1 MQDTAIKNFCI
12 WARRELMAQVA
23 LQARRF
29 GIREDGYDP
38 ATADVIE
45 GRPLAADERRQRA
58 DLIRRLGPVDAPGYK
73 EAYENLVDQAAYTW
87 FNRLIAI
94 RFMELNDRLPSHVR
108 MLSAAD
114 GAFRPQVLREALGVP
129 IKGLDAAQVS
139 ELLQASDDEALF
151 RCLFLAQCREL
162 AACLPD
168 VFEPVGAAMELLLP
182 EGLLRQGSVVQRLVD
197 DIPEE
202 DWREGVEIVGWM
214 YQYYV
219 SERKDEVFASF
230 KKGKKADAGA
240 IAPATQ
246 LFTPDWIVRYLTENS
261 LGRLW
266 VQSRPESRLVEQMP
280 YYIPD
285 DLGVEGADDDRHAK
299 DPMSSAVAGDDL
311 SRSGLSAVPPESLKV
326 IDPACGSGHILV
338 YAFKLLAAMYEEA
351 GHVRRDI
358 PRLILQNN
366 LTGCEIDPRAAQM
379 ASFALAMTACEWD
392 SRFLRRADKVS
403 ANIVC
408 LRPAEI
414 DADELTEMP
423 YLAERTALLD
433 AMAHM
438 GECGSLFVPEPEDI
452 AALERADDEL
462 DAREA
467 GGDLLVYRPHAAVA
481 QMLANCKPL
490 IETYDAVIANPP
502 YMGSSNMDK
511 WLANWT
517 KKHYPDSKRDLC
529 TCFIERGFTL
539 AKPCGYSA
547 MVTMQ
552 SWMFLGSF
560 EALREK
566 MLKERS
572 IVSMAHLGTRAFD
585 AIGGEVVATTA
596 TVFGGSPADAPASYL
611 RLVDFDGEAAK
622 EESIREAIA
631 NPTCGWFYR
640 RSADAFKSIPGT
652 PIAYWV
658 SDMTKQLF
666 DHAPSGSILSFREG
680 IHTGRNEL
688 FLREWFEVS
697 FGSMVK
703 NATSFADVDS
713 RGRWVPYSKG
723 GSFRKW
729 YGNNELV
736 IRCDSESL
744 EEMAQ
749 LEGHVRPSQELYFR
763 EGATWSALSSGRF
776 GLRLQ
781 PIGHLF
787 DSKGQVAIGEK
798 YLEIMAQFNTSAVQ
812 AIADILMPTLDYKC
826 GDVRKIPY
834 LPLGDC
840 ASEIALD
847 CIEKSH
853 IDWDS
858 FETSWGFARHP
869 MIEDLKGKTMGDQAN
884 LIFELVNSDAESL
897 PCDPL
902 VTKVLFR
909 VNIILKEGIRKKIDG
924 NYLTC
929 YFNAGFLPEKNK
941 DEQWERENFAKGIAC
956 DPVGSKLTLVF
967 SKKGQ
972 EVAPVEGDSIVIEV
986 HSSMFDSE
994 EYTFE
999 FNGAEW
1005 IEEIR

>member
-38 ATADVIE
+38 ATADAIE
-45 GRPLAADERRQRA
+45 GRPLTADERRQRA

-73 EAYENLVDQAAYTW
+73 EAYGNLVDQAAYTW

-114 GAFRPQVLREALGVP
+114 GAFRPQVLREALDVP
-129 IKGLDAAQVS
+129 IEGLDAAQVS
-139 ELLQASDDEALF
+139 ELLRASDDEALF

-197 DIPEE
+197 DVPEE

-266 VQSRPESRLVEQMP
+266 LQSHSESHLADQMP

-285 DLGVEGADDDRHAK
+285 NLGAEDADADSGTRPVGGDLGRPSEPAI
-299 DPMSSAVAGDDL
+299 S
-311 SRSGLSAVPPESLKV
+311 PESLRV

-338 YAFKLLAAMYEEA
+338 YAFRLLAAMYEET
-351 GHVRRDI
+351 GHIRRDI

-408 LRPAEI
+408 LRPAEM
-414 DADELTEMP
+414 DADELEEMP

-438 GECGSLFVPEPEDI
+438 GECGSLFAPEPEDI

-467 GGDLLVYRPHAAVA
+467 GGDLLAHRPHAAVA

-502 YMGSSNMDK
+502 YMGGKNMGK
-511 WLANWT
+511 WLSDWA
-517 KKHYPDSKRDLC
+517 KKSYPDVKSDLFS
-529 TCFIERGFTL
+529 CFIERNLRLSEDGGQLGFMTPYVWMFIGSYEKLRTKLIEETTITSLVQLEYSGFAGATVPICTFTL
-539 AKPCGYSA
+539 QKGRVPGY
-547 MVTMQ
+547 
-552 SWMFLGSF
+552 LGGYVRLSDF
-560 EALREK
+560 VGA
-566 MLKERS
+566 S
-572 IVSMAHLGTRAFD
+572 NQ
-585 AIGGEVVATTA
+585 
-596 TVFGGSPADAPASYL
+596 APKTL
-611 RLVDFDGEAAK
+611 
-622 EESIREAIA
+622 EAIA

-640 RSADAFKSIPGT
+640 RSTDAFKSIPGT
-652 PIAYWV
+652 PIAYWA
-658 SDMTKQLF
+658 SDAVRT
-666 DHAPSGSILSFREG
+666 A
-680 IHTGRNEL
+680 
-688 FLREWFEVS
+688 FEVS
-697 FGSMVK
+697 EPLSSIAEPRQGL
-703 NATSFADVDS
+703 ATSDNGRFLRKWWEVDECATNRDAYS
-713 RGRWVPYSKG
+713 RQEALESGQRWFPIIRG
-723 GSFRKW
+723 GGFRKW
-729 YGNNELV
+729 WAITEEIVDWRDDGAEMKEAVLKKYPYLSTPDFV
-736 IRCDSESL
+736 IKNQSSYFRPAVTWSKISSADISFRYAPAGMLFEVAGACMFGDD
-744 EEMAQ
+744 AQ
-749 LEGHVRPSQELYFR
+749 L
-763 EGATWSALSSGRF
+763 
-776 GLRLQ
+776 
-781 PIGHLF
+781 
-787 DSKGQVAIGEK
+787 K
-798 YLEIMAQFNTSAVQ
+798 YLQALCNSSSMYEIACLLS
-812 AIADILMPTLDYKC
+812 PTLNFEV
-826 GDVRKIPY
+826 GQ
-834 LPLGDC
+834 
-840 ASEIALD
+840 IATYPVLIDESKESAILD
-847 CIEKSH
+847 LVEEERSLSKS
-853 IDWDS
+853 DWDS
-858 FETSWGFARHP
+858 LETSWGFSRH
-869 MIEDLKGKTMGDQAN
+869 A
-884 LIFELVNSDAESL
+884 LIQKWDA
-897 PCDPL
+897 
-902 VTKVLFR
+902 
-909 VNIILKEGIRKKIDG
+909 
-924 NYLTC
+924 
-929 YFNAGFLPEKNK
+929 
-941 DEQWERENFAKGIAC
+941 
-956 DPVGSKLTLVF
+956 
-967 SKKGQ
+967 
-972 EVAPVEGDSIVIEV
+972 
-986 HSSMFDSE
+986 
-994 EYTFE
+994 
-999 FNGAEW
+999 
-1005 IEEIR
+1005 

>member
-38 ATADVIE
+38 ATADAIE
-45 GRPLAADERRQRA
+45 GRPLTADERRQRA

-114 GAFRPQVLREALGVP
+114 GAFRPQVLREALDVP
-129 IKGLDAAQVS
+129 IEGLDAAQVS

-230 KKGKKADAGA
+230 KKGSKADASS

-266 VQSRPESRLVEQMP
+266 LQSHSESHLADQMP

-285 DLGVEGADDDRHAK
+285 NLGAEDADADSGTRPVGGDLGRPSEPAI
-299 DPMSSAVAGDDL
+299 S
-311 SRSGLSAVPPESLKV
+311 PESLRV

-338 YAFKLLAAMYEEA
+338 YAFRLLAAMYEET
-351 GHVRRDI
+351 GHIRRDI

-414 DADELTEMP
+414 DADELEEMP

-438 GECGSLFVPEPEDI
+438 GECGSLFAPEPEDI

-467 GGDLLVYRPHAAVA
+467 GGDLLAHRPHAAVA
-481 QMLANCKPL
+481 QMLANYKPL

-572 IVSMAHLGTRAFD
+572 IASMAHLGTRAFD

-596 TVFGGSPADAPASYL
+596 TVFGGSPAGAPASYL
-611 RLVDFDGEAAK
+611 RLGDFDGEATK
-622 EESIREAIA
+622 EEAIREAIA

-640 RSADAFKSIPGT
+640 RSTDAFKSIPGT
-652 PIAYWV
+652 PIAYWA
-658 SDMTKQLF
+658 SEKQRAAFESLSALSTYAYGCNGMT
-666 DHAPSGSILSFREG
+666 
-680 IHTGRNEL
+680 TGENAK
-688 FLREWFEVS
+688 FLRIWHEVS
-697 FGSMVK
+697 ISRIGFE
-703 NATSFADVDS
+703 TQDVS
-713 RGRWVPYSKG
+713 ETRGKAFRWFPYNKG
-723 GSFRKW
+723 GEFRKW
-729 YGNNELV
+729 YGNRDYVINWEDNGRDIRDNGHLV
-736 IRCDSESL
+736 PRS
-744 EEMAQ
+744 MN
-749 LEGHVRPSQELYFR
+749 YMFR
-763 EGATWSALSSGRF
+763 RGVSWSKISSGKIAFRVEDPGRMFDVAGLCLFPLKEEINLAALAAF
-776 GLRLQ
+776 GNAT
-781 PIGHLF
+781 
-787 DSKGQVAIGEK
+787 VASSF
-798 YLEIMAQFNTSAVQ
+798 LEFLS
-812 AIADILMPTLDYKC
+812 PTLNFEV
-826 GDVRKIPY
+826 GDVSSIPI
-834 LPLGDC
+834 
-840 ASEIALD
+840 SEEVYSKT
-847 CIEKSH
+847 IEMLAKACVDISSA
-853 IDWDS
+853 DWCS
-858 FETSWGFARHP
+858 REISCGFLRHP
-869 MIEDLKGKTMGDQAN
+869 M
-884 LIFELVNSDAESL
+884 V
-897 PCDPL
+897 
-902 VTKVLFR
+902 
-909 VNIILKEGIRKKIDG
+909 
-924 NYLTC
+924 
-929 YFNAGFLPEKNK
+929 
-941 DEQWERENFAKGIAC
+941 
-956 DPVGSKLTLVF
+956 
-967 SKKGQ
+967 
-972 EVAPVEGDSIVIEV
+972 
-986 HSSMFDSE
+986 
-994 EYTFE
+994 
-999 FNGAEW
+999 
-1005 IEEIR
+1005 

>member
-38 ATADVIE
+38 ATADAIE
-45 GRPLAADERRQRA
+45 GRPLTADERRQRA

-114 GAFRPQVLREALGVP
+114 GAFRPQVLREALDVP
-129 IKGLDAAQVS
+129 IEGLDAAQVS
-139 ELLQASDDEALF
+139 ELLRASDDEALF

-197 DIPEE
+197 DVPEE

-230 KKGKKADAGA
+230 KKGKKSDAGA

-266 VQSRPESRLVEQMP
+266 LQSHSESHLADQMP

-285 DLGVEGADDDRHAK
+285 NLGAEDADADSGTRPVGGDLGRPSEPAI
-299 DPMSSAVAGDDL
+299 S
-311 SRSGLSAVPPESLKV
+311 PESLRV

-338 YAFKLLAAMYEEA
+338 YAFRLLAAMYEET
-351 GHVRRDI
+351 GHIRRDI

-414 DADELTEMP
+414 DADELEEMP

-438 GECGSLFVPEPEDI
+438 GECGSLFAPEPEDI

-467 GGDLLVYRPHAAVA
+467 GGDLLAHRPHAAVA

-572 IVSMAHLGTRAFD
+572 IASMAHLGTRAFD

-596 TVFGGSPADAPASYL
+596 TVFGGSPAGAPASYL
-611 RLVDFDGEAAK
+611 RLVDFDGEATK
-622 EESIREAIA
+622 EEAIREAIA

-640 RSADAFKSIPGT
+640 RSTDAFKSIPGT
-652 PIAYWV
+652 PIAYWA
-658 SDMTKQLF
+658 SDAIGKAFEKGGPL
-666 DHAPSGSILSFREG
+666 ASIGVPKVGLQ
-680 IHTGRNEL
+680 TGENAR
-688 FLREWFEVS
+688 FVRQWWEVS
-697 FGSMVK
+697 QNRSRYDC
-703 NATSFADVDS
+703 TSIEESVQS
-713 RGRWVPYSKG
+713 GCRWFPYNKG
-723 GSFRKW
+723 GEYRKW
-729 YGNNELV
+729 YGNNDCVIDWESDGMRIKEFPGSV
-736 IRCDSESL
+736 IRNPQCYFFPSITWSKISSGSIAFRYKPQGHVFDVAGTSIFAAEDELLYLQGACNSSVMLDIASMLSPTLNFEVGQIATYPILTDESKEPGIRDL
-744 EEMAQ
+744 VEEMRC
-749 LEGHVRPSQELYFR
+749 L
-763 EGATWSALSSGRF
+763 
-776 GLRLQ
+776 
-781 PIGHLF
+781 
-787 DSKGQVAIGEK
+787 SKG
-798 YLEIMAQFNTSAVQ
+798 
-812 AIADILMPTLDYKC
+812 DWD
-826 GDVRKIPY
+826 
-834 LPLGDC
+834 
-840 ASEIALD
+840 ASEA
-847 CIEKSH
+847 S
-853 IDWDS
+853 WD
-858 FETSWGFARHP
+858 FRRH
-869 MIEDLKGKTMGDQAN
+869 M
-884 LIFELVNSDAESL
+884 LV
-897 PCDPL
+897 
-902 VTKVLFR
+902 
-909 VNIILKEGIRKKIDG
+909 
-924 NYLTC
+924 
-929 YFNAGFLPEKNK
+929 
-941 DEQWERENFAKGIAC
+941 
-956 DPVGSKLTLVF
+956 
-967 SKKGQ
+967 
-972 EVAPVEGDSIVIEV
+972 
-986 HSSMFDSE
+986 
-994 EYTFE
+994 
-999 FNGAEW
+999 
-1005 IEEIR
+1005 

>member
-1 MQDTAIKNFCI
+1 MHDTAIKNFCI
-12 WARRELMAQVA
+12 WARRELMGQVA

-29 GIREDGYDP
+29 GIREDGYD
-38 ATADVIE
+38 AAGADAVE
-45 GRPLAADERRQRA
+45 GRPLTVDERRQRA
-58 DLIRRLGPVDAPGYK
+58 DLVRRLGPADASGYE
-73 EAYENLVDQAAYTW
+73 EAYKGLIDQAAYTW

-108 MLSAAD
+108 MLSADD
-114 GAFRPQVLREALGVP
+114 GAFRPQVLREALDVP
-129 IKGLDAAQVS
+129 IEGLDTARVS

-266 VQSRPESRLVEQMP
+266 VQSRPESRLAEQMP

-285 DLGVEGADDDRHAK
+285 DLGAEDAGASVIQSERSESK
-299 DPMSSAVAGDDL
+299 DLVVA
-311 SRSGLSAVPPESLKV
+311 PESLKV

-338 YAFKLLAAMYEEA
+338 YAFRLLAAMYEEA

-414 DADELTEMP
+414 DADELEEMP

-452 AALERADDEL
+452 DALERADDEL

-467 GGDLLVYRPHAAVA
+467 GGDLLAYRPHAAVG

-490 IETYDAVIANPP
+490 AETYDAVIANPP

-539 AKPCGYSA
+539 AKSCGYSA

-572 IVSMAHLGTRAFD
+572 IASMAHLGTRAFD

-596 TVFGGSPADAPASYL
+596 TVFGGSSTDAPASYL

-622 EESIREAIA
+622 EEAIREAIA

-640 RSADAFKSIPGT
+640 RSTDAFKSIPGT
-652 PIAYWV
+652 PIAYWASEAVVRAFEEGELLGNRTDARVGLV
-658 SDMTKQLF
+658 SGDG
-666 DHAPSGSILSFREG
+666 PR
-680 IHTGRNEL
+680 
-688 FLREWFEVS
+688 FLRLWHEVS
-697 FGSMVK
+697 S
-703 NATSFADVDS
+703 S
-713 RGRWVPYSKG
+713 RITLDARAGEVCTGKWFPIQKG
-723 GSFRKW
+723 GEYRHW
-729 YGNNELV
+729 YGNNDYVVNWENDGWEMKNENFDNGRVRSHNYNGEQIFKSGITWNSISSARFHCRYSPEGYLYDAAGPLCEVIDPTEL
-736 IRCDSESL
+736 
-744 EEMAQ
+744 
-749 LEGHVRPSQELYFR
+749 
-763 EGATWSALSSGRF
+763 ATVLGFLSSSVF
-776 GLRLQ
+776 L
-781 PIGHLF
+781 LF
-787 DSKGQVAIGEK
+787 MNLV
-798 YLEIMAQFNTSAVQ
+798 N
-812 AIADILMPTLDYKC
+812 PTLNFPPGYLSSAPWL
-826 GDVRKIPY
+826 DVS
-834 LPLGDC
+834 
-840 ASEIALD
+840 SEKD
-847 CIEKSH
+847 DIEKVVGASLG
-853 IDWDS
+853 IARNDWDS
-858 FETSWGFARHP
+858 FESSRDFKNH
-869 MIEDLKGKTMGDQAN
+869 
-884 LIFELVNSDAESL
+884 
-897 PCDPL
+897 PL
-902 VTKVLFR
+902 V
-909 VNIILKEGIRKKIDG
+909 
-924 NYLTC
+924 
-929 YFNAGFLPEKNK
+929 
-941 DEQWERENFAKGIAC
+941 
-956 DPVGSKLTLVF
+956 
-967 SKKGQ
+967 
-972 EVAPVEGDSIVIEV
+972 
-986 HSSMFDSE
+986 
-994 EYTFE
+994 
-999 FNGAEW
+999 
-1005 IEEIR
+1005 

>member
-38 ATADVIE
+38 ATADAIE
-45 GRPLAADERRQRA
+45 GRPLTADERRQRA

-73 EAYENLVDQAAYTW
+73 EAYGNLVDQAAYTW

-114 GAFRPQVLREALGVP
+114 GAFRPQVLREALDVP
-129 IKGLDAAQVS
+129 IEGLDAAQVS
-139 ELLQASDDEALF
+139 ELLRASDDEALF

-197 DIPEE
+197 DVPEE

-266 VQSRPESRLVEQMP
+266 LQSHSESHLADQMP

-285 DLGVEGADDDRHAK
+285 NLGAEDADADSGTRPVGGDLGRPSEPAI
-299 DPMSSAVAGDDL
+299 S
-311 SRSGLSAVPPESLKV
+311 PESLRV

-338 YAFKLLAAMYEEA
+338 YAFRLLAAMYEET
-351 GHVRRDI
+351 GHIRRDI

-408 LRPAEI
+408 LRPAEM
-414 DADELTEMP
+414 DADELEEMP

-438 GECGSLFVPEPEDI
+438 GECGSLFAPEPEDI

-467 GGDLLVYRPHAAVA
+467 GGDLLAHRPHAAVA

-502 YMGSSNMDK
+502 YMGGKNMGK
-511 WLANWT
+511 WLSDWA
-517 KKHYPDSKRDLC
+517 KKSYPDVKSDLFS
-529 TCFIERGFTL
+529 CFIERNLRLSEDGGQLGFMTPYVWMFIGSYEKLRTKLIEETTITSLVQLEYSGFAGATVPICTFTL
-539 AKPCGYSA
+539 QKGRVPGY
-547 MVTMQ
+547 
-552 SWMFLGSF
+552 LGGYVRLSDF
-560 EALREK
+560 VGA
-566 MLKERS
+566 S
-572 IVSMAHLGTRAFD
+572 NQ
-585 AIGGEVVATTA
+585 
-596 TVFGGSPADAPASYL
+596 APKTL
-611 RLVDFDGEAAK
+611 
-622 EESIREAIA
+622 EAIA

-640 RSADAFKSIPGT
+640 RSTDAFKSIPGT
-652 PIAYWV
+652 PIAYWASSSLIDSFQKEKI
-658 SDMTKQLF
+658 SDF
-666 DHAPSGSILSFREG
+666 GFAG
-680 IHTGRNEL
+680 IGMRTGDNAR
-688 FLREWFEVS
+688 FLRYWTEVS
-697 FGSMVK
+697 RARIGIGIR
-703 NATSFADVDS
+703 S
-713 RGRWVPYSKG
+713 RQEQISSGAKWIPYNKG
-723 GSFRKW
+723 GEFRKW
-729 YGNNELV
+729 FGNNDYVVNWLHDGEEIKANTRLTYPELGDDLGWK
-736 IRCDSESL
+736 ISNESYYY
-744 EEMAQ
+744 
-749 LEGHVRPSQELYFR
+749 RPGITWTGVTS
-763 EGATWSALSSGRF
+763 GAYSCRSYGDGF
-776 GLRLQ
+776 
-781 PIGHLF
+781 IF
-787 DSKGQVAIGEK
+787 DSGANGLFAYDESNSL
-798 YLEIMAQFNTSAVQ
+798 YLAAFLNSW
-812 AIADILMPTLDYKC
+812 IANYVLQILNPTLNC
-826 GDVRKIPY
+826 GAGTVRAV
-834 LPLGDC
+834 PLLR
-840 ASEIALD
+840 STSVLELRVKRIAKE
-847 CIEKSH
+847 CIEAAAN
-853 IDWDS
+853 DWDA
-858 FETSWGFARHP
+858 FEHSWNFMRHP
-869 MIEDLKGKTMGDQAN
+869 
-884 LIFELVNSDAESL
+884 LV
-897 PCDPL
+897 
-902 VTKVLFR
+902 
-909 VNIILKEGIRKKIDG
+909 
-924 NYLTC
+924 
-929 YFNAGFLPEKNK
+929 
-941 DEQWERENFAKGIAC
+941 
-956 DPVGSKLTLVF
+956 
-967 SKKGQ
+967 
-972 EVAPVEGDSIVIEV
+972 
-986 HSSMFDSE
+986 
-994 EYTFE
+994 
-999 FNGAEW
+999 
-1005 IEEIR
+1005 

>member
-38 ATADVIE
+38 ATADAIE
-45 GRPLAADERRQRA
+45 GRPLTADERRQRA

-114 GAFRPQVLREALGVP
+114 GAFRPQVLREALDVP
-129 IKGLDAAQVS
+129 IEGLDVAQVS
-139 ELLQASDDEALF
+139 ELLRASDDEALF

-197 DIPEE
+197 DVPEE

-266 VQSRPESRLVEQMP
+266 LQSHSESHLADQMP

-285 DLGVEGADDDRHAK
+285 NLGAEDADADSGTRPVGGDLGRPSEPAI
-299 DPMSSAVAGDDL
+299 S
-311 SRSGLSAVPPESLKV
+311 PESLRV

-338 YAFKLLAAMYEEA
+338 YAFRLLAAMYEET
-351 GHVRRDI
+351 GHIRRDI

-414 DADELTEMP
+414 DADELEEMP

-438 GECGSLFVPEPEDI
+438 GECGSLFAPGPEDI

-467 GGDLLVYRPHAAVA
+467 GGDLLAHRPHAAVA

-502 YMGSSNMDK
+502 YMGGKNMGM
-511 WLANWT
+511 WLSDWV
-517 KKHYPDSKRDLC
+517 KKSYPDVKSDLFS
-529 TCFIERGFTL
+529 CFIERNLRLSEDGGQLGFMTPYVWMFIGSYEKLRTKLIEETTITSLVQLEYSGFAGATVPICTFTL
-539 AKPCGYSA
+539 QKGRVPGY
-547 MVTMQ
+547 
-552 SWMFLGSF
+552 LGGYVRLSDF
-560 EALREK
+560 VGA
-566 MLKERS
+566 S
-572 IVSMAHLGTRAFD
+572 NQ
-585 AIGGEVVATTA
+585 
-596 TVFGGSPADAPASYL
+596 APKTL
-611 RLVDFDGEAAK
+611 
-622 EESIREAIA
+622 EAIA

-640 RSADAFKSIPGT
+640 RSTDAFKSIPGT
-652 PIAYWV
+652 PIAYWA
-658 SDMTKQLF
+658 SEKQRAAFESLSALSTYAYGCNGMT
-666 DHAPSGSILSFREG
+666 
-680 IHTGRNEL
+680 TGENAK
-688 FLREWFEVS
+688 FLRIWHEVS
-697 FGSMVK
+697 ISRIGFE
-703 NATSFADVDS
+703 TQDVS
-713 RGRWVPYSKG
+713 ETRGKAFRWFPYNKG
-723 GSFRKW
+723 GEFRKW
-729 YGNNELV
+729 YGNRDYVINWEDNGRDIRDNGHLV
-736 IRCDSESL
+736 PRS
-744 EEMAQ
+744 MN
-749 LEGHVRPSQELYFR
+749 YMFR
-763 EGATWSALSSGRF
+763 RGVSWSKISSGKIAFRVEDPGRMFDVAGLCLFPLKEEINLAALAAF
-776 GLRLQ
+776 GNAT
-781 PIGHLF
+781 
-787 DSKGQVAIGEK
+787 VASSF
-798 YLEIMAQFNTSAVQ
+798 LEFLS
-812 AIADILMPTLDYKC
+812 PTLNFEVGNVSSIPISEEVYSETIEMLAKACVDISSADWCSREISC
-826 GDVRKIPY
+826 GF
-834 LPLGDC
+834 L
-840 ASEIALD
+840 
-847 CIEKSH
+847 
-853 IDWDS
+853 
-858 FETSWGFARHP
+858 RHP
-869 MIEDLKGKTMGDQAN
+869 M
-884 LIFELVNSDAESL
+884 V
-897 PCDPL
+897 
-902 VTKVLFR
+902 
-909 VNIILKEGIRKKIDG
+909 
-924 NYLTC
+924 
-929 YFNAGFLPEKNK
+929 
-941 DEQWERENFAKGIAC
+941 
-956 DPVGSKLTLVF
+956 
-967 SKKGQ
+967 
-972 EVAPVEGDSIVIEV
+972 
-986 HSSMFDSE
+986 
-994 EYTFE
+994 
-999 FNGAEW
+999 
-1005 IEEIR
+1005 

>member
-38 ATADVIE
+38 ATADAIE
-45 GRPLAADERRQRA
+45 GRPLTADERRQRA

-114 GAFRPQVLREALGVP
+114 GAFRPQVLREALDVP
-129 IKGLDAAQVS
+129 IEGLDAAQVS
-139 ELLQASDDEALF
+139 ELLRASDDEALF

-197 DIPEE
+197 DVPEE

-219 SERKDEVFASF
+219 SERKDEEFASF

-266 VQSRPESRLVEQMP
+266 LQSHSESHLADQMP

-285 DLGVEGADDDRHAK
+285 NLGAEDADADSGTRPVGGDLGRPSEPAI
-299 DPMSSAVAGDDL
+299 S
-311 SRSGLSAVPPESLKV
+311 PESLRV

-338 YAFKLLAAMYEEA
+338 YAFRLLAAMYEEA
-351 GHVRRDI
+351 GHIRRDI

-414 DADELTEMP
+414 DAEELEEMP
-423 YLAERTALLD
+423 YLAERAELLG

-438 GECGSLFVPEPEDI
+438 GECGSLFAPEPEDI

-467 GGDLLVYRPHAAVA
+467 GGDLLAHRPHAAVA

-511 WLANWT
+511 WLANWA

-566 MLKERS
+566 TLKERS
-572 IVSMAHLGTRAFD
+572 IASMAHLGTRAFD

-622 EESIREAIA
+622 EEAIREAIA

-640 RSADAFKSIPGT
+640 RSTGAFKSIPGT
-652 PIAYWV
+652 PIAYWA
-658 SDMTKQLF
+658 SEKQRAAFESLSALSTYAYGCNGMT
-666 DHAPSGSILSFREG
+666 
-680 IHTGRNEL
+680 TGENAK
-688 FLREWFEVS
+688 FLRIWHEVS
-697 FGSMVK
+697 ISRIGFE
-703 NATSFADVDS
+703 TQDVS
-713 RGRWVPYSKG
+713 ETRGKAFRWFPYNKG
-723 GSFRKW
+723 GEFRKW
-729 YGNNELV
+729 YGNRDYVINWEDNGRDIRDNGHLV
-736 IRCDSESL
+736 PRS
-744 EEMAQ
+744 MN
-749 LEGHVRPSQELYFR
+749 YMFR
-763 EGATWSALSSGRF
+763 RGVSWSKISSGKIAFRVEDPGRMFDVAGLCLFPLKEEINLAALAAF
-776 GLRLQ
+776 GNAT
-781 PIGHLF
+781 
-787 DSKGQVAIGEK
+787 VASSF
-798 YLEIMAQFNTSAVQ
+798 LEFLS
-812 AIADILMPTLDYKC
+812 PTLNFEV
-826 GDVRKIPY
+826 GDVSSIPI
-834 LPLGDC
+834 
-840 ASEIALD
+840 SEEVYSKT
-847 CIEKSH
+847 IEMLAKACVDISSA
-853 IDWDS
+853 DWCS
-858 FETSWGFARHP
+858 REISCGFLRHP
-869 MIEDLKGKTMGDQAN
+869 M
-884 LIFELVNSDAESL
+884 V
-897 PCDPL
+897 
-902 VTKVLFR
+902 
-909 VNIILKEGIRKKIDG
+909 
-924 NYLTC
+924 
-929 YFNAGFLPEKNK
+929 
-941 DEQWERENFAKGIAC
+941 
-956 DPVGSKLTLVF
+956 
-967 SKKGQ
+967 
-972 EVAPVEGDSIVIEV
+972 
-986 HSSMFDSE
+986 
-994 EYTFE
+994 
-999 FNGAEW
+999 
-1005 IEEIR
+1005 

>member
-23 LQARRF
+23 LQARRY

-38 ATADVIE
+38 ASTDAIE
-45 GRPLAADERRQRA
+45 GRPLSVDERRQRA
-58 DLIRRLGPVDAPGYK
+58 DLIRRLGAADAPGYE
-73 EAYENLVDQAAYTW
+73 EAYKSLVDQAAYTW

-114 GAFRPQVLREALGVP
+114 GSFAPQVLREALDVP
-129 IKGLDAAQVS
+129 IEGLDAAEVAA
-139 ELLQASDDEALF
+139 LVAASDDEALF

-230 KKGKKADAGA
+230 KKGSKADAGA

-299 DPMSSAVAGDDL
+299 DSVPSVVAGDDPG
-311 SRSGLSAVPPESLKV
+311 RSGLSAVPPESLKV

-408 LRPAEI
+408 LRPAEL
-414 DADELTEMP
+414 DADELEEMP

-452 AALERADDEL
+452 DALERADDEL

-467 GGDLLVYRPHAAVA
+467 GGDLLAYRPHAAVG

-517 KKHYPDSKRDLC
+517 KKRYPDSKRDLC

-572 IVSMAHLGTRAFD
+572 IASMAHLGTRAFD

-596 TVFGGSPADAPASYL
+596 TVFGGSSTDAPASYL
-611 RLVDFDGEAAK
+611 RLVDFDGETAK
-622 EESIREAIA
+622 KESIREAIA

-640 RSADAFKSIPGT
+640 RSTDAFKSIPGT
-652 PIAYWV
+652 PIAYWA
-658 SDMTKQLF
+658 SDAIARAFEGGIPL
-666 DHAPSGSILSFREG
+666 ASIGDPKVGLQ
-680 IHTGRNEL
+680 TGENAR
-688 FLREWFEVS
+688 FVRQWWEVS
-697 FGSMVK
+697 QNRFRYDCASIEESVRSGC
-703 NATSFADVDS
+703 
-713 RGRWVPYSKG
+713 RWFPYNKG
-723 GSFRKW
+723 GDYRKW
-729 YGNNELV
+729 YGNNDCVIDWESDGMRIKEFPGSV
-736 IRCDSESL
+736 IRNPQCYFCPSITWSKISSGSI
-744 EEMAQ
+744 AFRYKPR
-749 LEGHVRPSQELYFR
+749 GHVFDVAGTSIFAAEDELLYLQ
-763 EGATWSALSSGRF
+763 GACNSSVMLDIASMLSPTLNFEVG
-776 GLRLQ
+776 Q
-781 PIGHLF
+781 IATYPILIDESKEPGVRDLVEAMRCL
-787 DSKGQVAIGEK
+787 SKG
-798 YLEIMAQFNTSAVQ
+798 
-812 AIADILMPTLDYKC
+812 DWD
-826 GDVRKIPY
+826 
-834 LPLGDC
+834 
-840 ASEIALD
+840 ASEA
-847 CIEKSH
+847 
-853 IDWDS
+853 
-858 FETSWGFARHP
+858 SWNFRRH
-869 MIEDLKGKTMGDQAN
+869 M
-884 LIFELVNSDAESL
+884 LV
-897 PCDPL
+897 
-902 VTKVLFR
+902 
-909 VNIILKEGIRKKIDG
+909 
-924 NYLTC
+924 
-929 YFNAGFLPEKNK
+929 
-941 DEQWERENFAKGIAC
+941 
-956 DPVGSKLTLVF
+956 
-967 SKKGQ
+967 
-972 EVAPVEGDSIVIEV
+972 
-986 HSSMFDSE
+986 
-994 EYTFE
+994 
-999 FNGAEW
+999 
-1005 IEEIR
+1005 

>member
-1 MQDTAIKNFCI
+1 MHDTAIKNFCM

-29 GIREDGYDP
+29 GIREDGYD
-38 ATADVIE
+38 AAGADAVE
-45 GRPLAADERRQRA
+45 GRPLTVDERRQRA
-58 DLIRRLGPVDAPGYK
+58 DLIRRLGPADAPGYE
-73 EAYENLVDQAAYTW
+73 EAYKNLVDQAAYTW
-87 FNRLIAI
+87 FNRLVAI

-114 GAFRPQVLREALGVP
+114 GSFAPQVLREALDVP
-129 IKGLDAAQVS
+129 IEGLDAAQVS
-139 ELLQASDDEALF
+139 ELLRASDDEALF

-230 KKGKKADAGA
+230 KKGSKADAGA

-285 DLGVEGADDDRHAK
+285 DLGVEGVDDDRHAK
-299 DPMSSAVAGDDL
+299 DSISSAIAGDDPG
-311 SRSGLSAVPPESLKV
+311 RSDLSAVPPESLKV

-414 DADELTEMP
+414 DADELAEMP

-467 GGDLLVYRPHAAVA
+467 GGDLLAHRPHAAVA
-481 QMLANCKPL
+481 QMLTNCKPL

-511 WLANWT
+511 WLASWT

-572 IVSMAHLGTRAFD
+572 IASMAHLGTRAFD

-596 TVFGGSPADAPASYL
+596 TVFGGSSADAPASYL

-640 RSADAFKSIPGT
+640 RSTDAFKSILGT

-658 SDMTKQLF
+658 PERMIDAYKRGRTF
-666 DHAPSGSILSFREG
+666 GSEAHPKVGMQTSK
-680 IHTGRNEL
+680 NDK
-688 FLREWFEVS
+688 FLRLWWEIGGYQ
-697 FGSMVK
+697 FGK
-703 NATSFADVDS
+703 HDD
-713 RGRWVPYSKG
+713 GLIWIKYLKG
-723 GSFRKW
+723 GDYRKW
-729 YGNNELV
+729 YGNLWYLLHYNGNPEY
-736 IRCDSESL
+736 I
-744 EEMAQ
+744 
-749 LEGHVRPSQELYFR
+749 
-763 EGATWSALSSGRF
+763 
-776 GLRLQ
+776 LQ
-781 PIGHLF
+781 QPNARVQDVG
-787 DSKGQVAIGEK
+787 
-798 YLEIMAQFNTSAVQ
+798 YLERCKCTWTDLTSGEPSFRLAPTDSFYDISGHCFLPAKSDQLFLLAYANTSIVALMKRVFNSSFHFQ
-812 AIADILMPTLDYKC
+812 VGDLSKIAIPTI
-826 GDVRKIPY
+826 G
-834 LPLGDC
+834 
-840 ASEIALD
+840 ASERSFV
-847 CIEKSH
+847 EKLSRDSVG
-853 IDWDS
+853 ISRADWDS
-858 FETSWGFARHP
+858 VETSWDFRRHP
-869 MIEDLKGKTMGDQAN
+869 MVGD
-884 LIFELVNSDAESL
+884 
-897 PCDPL
+897 
-902 VTKVLFR
+902 
-909 VNIILKEGIRKKIDG
+909 
-924 NYLTC
+924 
-929 YFNAGFLPEKNK
+929 
-941 DEQWERENFAKGIAC
+941 
-956 DPVGSKLTLVF
+956 
-967 SKKGQ
+967 
-972 EVAPVEGDSIVIEV
+972 
-986 HSSMFDSE
+986 
-994 EYTFE
+994 
-999 FNGAEW
+999 
-1005 IEEIR
+1005 

>member
-38 ATADVIE
+38 ATADAIE
-45 GRPLAADERRQRA
+45 GRPLTADERRQRA
-58 DLIRRLGPVDAPGYK
+58 DLIRRLGLVDAPGYK

-108 MLSAAD
+108 MLSADD
-114 GAFRPQVLREALGVP
+114 GAFRPQVLREALDVS
-129 IKGLDAAQVS
+129 IEGLDAAQVS
-139 ELLQASDDEALF
+139 ELLRASDDEALF

-202 DWREGVEIVGWM
+202 DWCEGVEIVGWM

-230 KKGKKADAGA
+230 KKGSKADAGA

-266 VQSRPESRLVEQMP
+266 VQPRPESRLVEQMP

-299 DPMSSAVAGDDL
+299 DSMPSAVVGDGL

-338 YAFKLLAAMYEEA
+338 YAFKLLAAMYEEV

-366 LTGCEIDPRAAQM
+366 LTGCEIDPRAAQI

-392 SRFLRRADKVS
+392 SRFLRRADKAS

-438 GECGSLFVPEPEDI
+438 GECGSLFAPEPEDI

-467 GGDLLVYRPHAAVA
+467 GGDLLAHRPHAAVT

-529 TCFIERGFTL
+529 TCFIECGFTL
-539 AKPCGYSA
+539 AKSCGYSA

-572 IVSMAHLGTRAFD
+572 IASMAHLGTRAFD

-622 EESIREAIA
+622 EEAIREAIA
-631 NPTCGWFYR
+631 NPTRGWFYR
-640 RSADAFKSIPGT
+640 RSTDAFKSIPGA
-652 PIAYWV
+652 PIAYWASDAMINAFAEGRSLSSACTPRQGLATGENARFLRQWWEV
-658 SDMTKQLF
+658 SQDRSCYTC
-666 DHAPSGSILSFREG
+666 GSIEESIECG
-680 IHTGRNEL
+680 CK
-688 FLREWFEVS
+688 WFPC
-697 FGSMVK
+697 
-703 NATSFADVDS
+703 N
-713 RGRWVPYSKG
+713 KG
-723 GSFRKW
+723 GGFRKW
-729 YGNNELV
+729 YGNNEIVVNWENDGLEMRSFEGSV
-736 IRCDSESL
+736 IRN
-744 EEMAQ
+744 
-749 LEGHVRPSQELYFR
+749 PSFFFR
-763 EGATWSALSSGRF
+763 EGMTWGTISSAEMSMRYSPEGFLFETKGSMCFADSQDALMLCLGFANSSVVKSFQRVLS
-776 GLRLQ
+776 
-781 PIGHLF
+781 
-787 DSKGQVAIGEK
+787 
-798 YLEIMAQFNTSAVQ
+798 
-812 AIADILMPTLDYKC
+812 PTLDFHE
-826 GDVRKIPY
+826 GPLGN
-834 LPLGDC
+834 LPLFDEIGRRLDPSKVKDC
-840 ASEIALD
+840 LTVSCE
-847 CIEKSH
+847 
-853 IDWDS
+853 DWDAS
-858 FETSWGFARHP
+858 ETSWDFRKHP
-869 MIEDLKGKTMGDQAN
+869 MA
-884 LIFELVNSDAESL
+884 
-897 PCDPL
+897 
-902 VTKVLFR
+902 
-909 VNIILKEGIRKKIDG
+909 
-924 NYLTC
+924 
-929 YFNAGFLPEKNK
+929 
-941 DEQWERENFAKGIAC
+941 
-956 DPVGSKLTLVF
+956 
-967 SKKGQ
+967 
-972 EVAPVEGDSIVIEV
+972 
-986 HSSMFDSE
+986 
-994 EYTFE
+994 
-999 FNGAEW
+999 
-1005 IEEIR
+1005 

>member
-38 ATADVIE
+38 ATADAIE
-45 GRPLAADERRQRA
+45 GRPLTADERRQRA

-114 GAFRPQVLREALGVP
+114 GAFRPQVLREALDVP
-129 IKGLDAAQVS
+129 IEGLDAAQVS
-139 ELLQASDDEALF
+139 ELLRASDDEALF

-197 DIPEE
+197 DVPEE

-266 VQSRPESRLVEQMP
+266 LQSHSESHLADQMP

-285 DLGVEGADDDRHAK
+285 NLGAEDADADSGTRPVGGDLGRPSEPAI
-299 DPMSSAVAGDDL
+299 S
-311 SRSGLSAVPPESLKV
+311 PESLRV

-338 YAFKLLAAMYEEA
+338 YAFRLLAAMYEEA
-351 GHVRRDI
+351 GHIRRDI

-379 ASFALAMTACEWD
+379 ASFALAMTACEWN
-392 SRFLRRADKVS
+392 SRFLRRSDKVS

-414 DADELTEMP
+414 DAEELEEMP
-423 YLAERTALLD
+423 YLAERAELLG

-438 GECGSLFVPEPEDI
+438 GECGSLFAPEPEDI

-467 GGDLLVYRPHAAVA
+467 GGDLLAHRPHAAVA

-511 WLANWT
+511 WLANWA

-566 MLKERS
+566 TLKERS
-572 IVSMAHLGTRAFD
+572 IASMAHLGTRAFD

-622 EESIREAIA
+622 EEAIREAIA

-640 RSADAFKSIPGT
+640 RSTGAFKSIPGT
-652 PIAYWV
+652 PIAYWA
-658 SDMTKQLF
+658 SEKQRAAFESLSALSTYAYGCNGMT
-666 DHAPSGSILSFREG
+666 
-680 IHTGRNEL
+680 TGENAK
-688 FLREWFEVS
+688 FLRIWHEVS
-697 FGSMVK
+697 ISRIGFE
-703 NATSFADVDS
+703 TQDVS
-713 RGRWVPYSKG
+713 ETRGKAFRWFPYNKG
-723 GSFRKW
+723 GEFRKW
-729 YGNNELV
+729 YGNRDYVINWEDNGRDIRDNGHLV
-736 IRCDSESL
+736 PRS
-744 EEMAQ
+744 MN
-749 LEGHVRPSQELYFR
+749 YMFR
-763 EGATWSALSSGRF
+763 RGVSWSKISSGKIAFRVEDPGRMFDVAGLCLFPLKEEINLAALAAF
-776 GLRLQ
+776 GNAT
-781 PIGHLF
+781 
-787 DSKGQVAIGEK
+787 VASSF
-798 YLEIMAQFNTSAVQ
+798 LEFLS
-812 AIADILMPTLDYKC
+812 PTLNFEV
-826 GDVRKIPY
+826 GDVSSIPI
-834 LPLGDC
+834 
-840 ASEIALD
+840 SEEVYSKT
-847 CIEKSH
+847 IEMLAKACVDISSA
-853 IDWDS
+853 DWCS
-858 FETSWGFARHP
+858 REISCGFLRHP
-869 MIEDLKGKTMGDQAN
+869 M
-884 LIFELVNSDAESL
+884 V
-897 PCDPL
+897 
-902 VTKVLFR
+902 
-909 VNIILKEGIRKKIDG
+909 
-924 NYLTC
+924 
-929 YFNAGFLPEKNK
+929 
-941 DEQWERENFAKGIAC
+941 
-956 DPVGSKLTLVF
+956 
-967 SKKGQ
+967 
-972 EVAPVEGDSIVIEV
+972 
-986 HSSMFDSE
+986 
-994 EYTFE
+994 
-999 FNGAEW
+999 
-1005 IEEIR
+1005 

>member
-1 MQDTAIKNFCI
+1 
-12 WARRELMAQVA
+12 
-23 LQARRF
+23 
-29 GIREDGYDP
+29 
-38 ATADVIE
+38 
-45 GRPLAADERRQRA
+45 
-58 DLIRRLGPVDAPGYK
+58 
-73 EAYENLVDQAAYTW
+73 
-87 FNRLIAI
+87 
-94 RFMELNDRLPSHVR
+94 
-108 MLSAAD
+108 
-114 GAFRPQVLREALGVP
+114 
-129 IKGLDAAQVS
+129 
-139 ELLQASDDEALF
+139 
-151 RCLFLAQCREL
+151 
-162 AACLPD
+162 
-168 VFEPVGAAMELLLP
+168 MELLLP

-197 DIPEE
+197 DVPEE

-266 VQSRPESRLVEQMP
+266 LQSHSESHLADQMP

-285 DLGVEGADDDRHAK
+285 NLGAEDADADSGTRPVGGDLGRPSEPAI
-299 DPMSSAVAGDDL
+299 S
-311 SRSGLSAVPPESLKV
+311 PESLRV

-338 YAFKLLAAMYEEA
+338 YAFRLLAAMYEEA
-351 GHVRRDI
+351 GHIRRDI

-414 DADELTEMP
+414 DAEELEEMP
-423 YLAERTALLD
+423 YLAERAELLG

-438 GECGSLFVPEPEDI
+438 GECGSLFAPEPEDI

-467 GGDLLVYRPHAAVA
+467 GGDLLAHRPHAAVA

-511 WLANWT
+511 WLANWA

-566 MLKERS
+566 TLKERS
-572 IVSMAHLGTRAFD
+572 IASMAHLGTRAFD

-622 EESIREAIA
+622 EEAIREAIA

-640 RSADAFKSIPGT
+640 RSTGAFKSIPGT
-652 PIAYWV
+652 PIAYWA
-658 SDMTKQLF
+658 SEKQRAAFESLSALSTYAYGCNGMT
-666 DHAPSGSILSFREG
+666 
-680 IHTGRNEL
+680 TGENAK
-688 FLREWFEVS
+688 FLRIWHEVS
-697 FGSMVK
+697 I
-703 NATSFADVDS
+703 S
-713 RGRWVPYSKG
+713 RIGFETQDESETRGKAFRWFPYNKG
-723 GSFRKW
+723 GEFRKW
-729 YGNNELV
+729 YGNRDYVINWEDNGRDIRDNGHLV
-736 IRCDSESL
+736 PRS
-744 EEMAQ
+744 MN
-749 LEGHVRPSQELYFR
+749 YMFR
-763 EGATWSALSSGRF
+763 RGVSWSKISSGKIAFRVEDPGRMFDVAGLCLFPLKEEINLAALAAF
-776 GLRLQ
+776 GNAT
-781 PIGHLF
+781 
-787 DSKGQVAIGEK
+787 VASSF
-798 YLEIMAQFNTSAVQ
+798 LEFLS
-812 AIADILMPTLDYKC
+812 PTLNFEV
-826 GDVRKIPY
+826 GDVSSIPI
-834 LPLGDC
+834 
-840 ASEIALD
+840 SEEVYSKT
-847 CIEKSH
+847 IEMLAKACVDISSA
-853 IDWDS
+853 DWCS
-858 FETSWGFARHP
+858 REISCGFLRHP
-869 MIEDLKGKTMGDQAN
+869 M
-884 LIFELVNSDAESL
+884 V
-897 PCDPL
+897 
-902 VTKVLFR
+902 
-909 VNIILKEGIRKKIDG
+909 
-924 NYLTC
+924 
-929 YFNAGFLPEKNK
+929 
-941 DEQWERENFAKGIAC
+941 
-956 DPVGSKLTLVF
+956 
-967 SKKGQ
+967 
-972 EVAPVEGDSIVIEV
+972 
-986 HSSMFDSE
+986 
-994 EYTFE
+994 
-999 FNGAEW
+999 
-1005 IEEIR
+1005 

>member
-1 MQDTAIKNFCI
+1 M
-12 WARRELMAQVA
+12 
-23 LQARRF
+23 
-29 GIREDGYDP
+29 
-38 ATADVIE
+38 
-45 GRPLAADERRQRA
+45 
-58 DLIRRLGPVDAPGYK
+58 
-73 EAYENLVDQAAYTW
+73 
-87 FNRLIAI
+87 
-94 RFMELNDRLPSHVR
+94 
-108 MLSAAD
+108 
-114 GAFRPQVLREALGVP
+114 LREALDVP
-129 IKGLDAAQVS
+129 IEGLDAAQVS
-139 ELLQASDDEALF
+139 ELLRASDDEALF

-197 DIPEE
+197 DVPEE

-266 VQSRPESRLVEQMP
+266 LQSHSESHLADQMP

-285 DLGVEGADDDRHAK
+285 NLGAEDADADSGTRPVGGDLGRPSEPAI
-299 DPMSSAVAGDDL
+299 S
-311 SRSGLSAVPPESLKV
+311 PESLRV

-338 YAFKLLAAMYEEA
+338 YAFRLLAAMYEEA
-351 GHVRRDI
+351 GHIRRDI

-414 DADELTEMP
+414 DAEELEEMP
-423 YLAERTALLD
+423 YLAERAELLG

-438 GECGSLFVPEPEDI
+438 GECGSLFAPEPEDI

-467 GGDLLVYRPHAAVA
+467 GGDLLAHRPHAAVA

-511 WLANWT
+511 WLANWA

-566 MLKERS
+566 TLKERS
-572 IVSMAHLGTRAFD
+572 IASMAHLGTRAFD

-622 EESIREAIA
+622 EEAIREAIA

-640 RSADAFKSIPGT
+640 RSTGAFKSIPGT
-652 PIAYWV
+652 PIAYWA
-658 SDMTKQLF
+658 SEKQRAAFESLSALSTYAYGCNGMT
-666 DHAPSGSILSFREG
+666 
-680 IHTGRNEL
+680 TGENAK
-688 FLREWFEVS
+688 FLRIWHEVS
-697 FGSMVK
+697 ISRIGFE
-703 NATSFADVDS
+703 TQDVS
-713 RGRWVPYSKG
+713 ETRGKAFRWFPYNKG
-723 GSFRKW
+723 GEFRKW
-729 YGNNELV
+729 YGNRDYVINWEDNGRDIRDNGHLV
-736 IRCDSESL
+736 PRS
-744 EEMAQ
+744 MN
-749 LEGHVRPSQELYFR
+749 YMFR
-763 EGATWSALSSGRF
+763 RGVSWSKISSGKIAFRVEDPGRMFDVAGLCLFPLKEEINLAALAAF
-776 GLRLQ
+776 GNAT
-781 PIGHLF
+781 
-787 DSKGQVAIGEK
+787 VASSF
-798 YLEIMAQFNTSAVQ
+798 LEFLS
-812 AIADILMPTLDYKC
+812 PTLNFEV
-826 GDVRKIPY
+826 GDVSSIPI
-834 LPLGDC
+834 
-840 ASEIALD
+840 SEEVYSKT
-847 CIEKSH
+847 IEMLAKACVDISSA
-853 IDWDS
+853 DWCS
-858 FETSWGFARHP
+858 REISCGFLRHP
-869 MIEDLKGKTMGDQAN
+869 M
-884 LIFELVNSDAESL
+884 V
-897 PCDPL
+897 
-902 VTKVLFR
+902 
-909 VNIILKEGIRKKIDG
+909 
-924 NYLTC
+924 
-929 YFNAGFLPEKNK
+929 
-941 DEQWERENFAKGIAC
+941 
-956 DPVGSKLTLVF
+956 
-967 SKKGQ
+967 
-972 EVAPVEGDSIVIEV
+972 
-986 HSSMFDSE
+986 
-994 EYTFE
+994 
-999 FNGAEW
+999 
-1005 IEEIR
+1005 

>member
-38 ATADVIE
+38 ATADAIE
-45 GRPLAADERRQRA
+45 GRPLTADERRQRA

-114 GAFRPQVLREALGVP
+114 GAFRPQVLREALDVP
-129 IKGLDAAQVS
+129 IEGLDAAQVS
-139 ELLQASDDEALF
+139 ELLRASDDEALF
-151 RCLFLAQCREL
+151 RCLFSAQCREL

-197 DIPEE
+197 DVPEE

-266 VQSRPESRLVEQMP
+266 LQSHSESHLADQMP

-285 DLGVEGADDDRHAK
+285 NLGAEDADADSGTRPVGGDLGRPSEPAI
-299 DPMSSAVAGDDL
+299 S
-311 SRSGLSAVPPESLKV
+311 PESLRV

-338 YAFKLLAAMYEEA
+338 YAFRLLAAMYEEA
-351 GHVRRDI
+351 GHIRRDI

-414 DADELTEMP
+414 DAEELEEMP
-423 YLAERTALLD
+423 YLAERAELLG

-438 GECGSLFVPEPEDI
+438 GECGSLFAPEPEDI

-467 GGDLLVYRPHAAVA
+467 GGDLLAHRPHAAVA

-511 WLANWT
+511 WLANWA

-566 MLKERS
+566 TLKERS
-572 IVSMAHLGTRAFD
+572 IASMAHLGTRAFD

-622 EESIREAIA
+622 EEAIREAIA

-640 RSADAFKSIPGT
+640 RSTGAFKSIPGT
-652 PIAYWV
+652 PIAYWA
-658 SDMTKQLF
+658 SEKQRAAFESLSALSTYAYGCNGMT
-666 DHAPSGSILSFREG
+666 
-680 IHTGRNEL
+680 TGENAK
-688 FLREWFEVS
+688 FLRIWHEVS
-697 FGSMVK
+697 ISRIGFE
-703 NATSFADVDS
+703 TQDVS
-713 RGRWVPYSKG
+713 ETRGKAFRWFPYNKG
-723 GSFRKW
+723 GEFRKW
-729 YGNNELV
+729 YGNRDYVINWEDNGRDIRDNGHLV
-736 IRCDSESL
+736 PRS
-744 EEMAQ
+744 MN
-749 LEGHVRPSQELYFR
+749 YMFR
-763 EGATWSALSSGRF
+763 RGVSWSKISSGKIAFRVEDPGRMFDVAGLCLFPLKEEINLAALAAF
-776 GLRLQ
+776 GNAT
-781 PIGHLF
+781 
-787 DSKGQVAIGEK
+787 VASSF
-798 YLEIMAQFNTSAVQ
+798 LEFLS
-812 AIADILMPTLDYKC
+812 PTLNFEV
-826 GDVRKIPY
+826 GDVSSIPI
-834 LPLGDC
+834 
-840 ASEIALD
+840 SEEVYSKT
-847 CIEKSH
+847 IEMLAKACVDISSA
-853 IDWDS
+853 DWCS
-858 FETSWGFARHP
+858 REISCGFLRHP
-869 MIEDLKGKTMGDQAN
+869 M
-884 LIFELVNSDAESL
+884 V
-897 PCDPL
+897 
-902 VTKVLFR
+902 
-909 VNIILKEGIRKKIDG
+909 
-924 NYLTC
+924 
-929 YFNAGFLPEKNK
+929 
-941 DEQWERENFAKGIAC
+941 
-956 DPVGSKLTLVF
+956 
-967 SKKGQ
+967 
-972 EVAPVEGDSIVIEV
+972 
-986 HSSMFDSE
+986 
-994 EYTFE
+994 
-999 FNGAEW
+999 
-1005 IEEIR
+1005 